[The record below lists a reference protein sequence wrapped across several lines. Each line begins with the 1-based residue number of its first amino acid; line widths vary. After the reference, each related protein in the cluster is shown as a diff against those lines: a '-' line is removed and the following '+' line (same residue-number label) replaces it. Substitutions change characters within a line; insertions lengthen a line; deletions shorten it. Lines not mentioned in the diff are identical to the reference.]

1 MLFNSDQFLFEFLPA
16 VLVGFLAI
24 RMLMGGRA
32 AQYWL
37 AAGSLVFYASAG
49 LSLLPPLLVSALT
62 NFMIGRMLAR
72 RAAGDQRRGA
82 ILFLGV
88 GFDLS
93 LLGYFKYAAFIVGN
107 LNDLGFNFAVPHI
120 SLPLGI
126 SFYTFTQI
134 AFLVDA
140 ARGQAAEYDL
150 PRYLLFVSFFP
161 HLIAGPI
168 IHHKQMMPQ
177 LTPEKLNEGKLEHAP
192 RAIMLFAI
200 GLAKKVLIAD
210 GFARLATPVFTAANQ
225 HAPPDLISAWGGML
239 AYTFQIYF
247 DFSGYSDMA
256 LGLALLFG
264 VTLPVNFLAPYKSE
278 SIIEFWRTWHMTLSA
293 FLRDYLYI
301 PLGGNRKG
309 KVRRYINLMLTM
321 TIGGLWH
328 GAGWTFVLWGALH
341 GFYLLVNHT
350 WQLNAKPRGWS
361 LSPRLARGLT
371 FLAVALAWVLF
382 RADTMHAAKA
392 VYAGL
397 VGLNGIKVMSNA
409 LKVFGIHHAFSVFG
423 TVITPQQFEQTRMW
437 LDIGAPILGLFIC
450 WVLPNSMEV
459 CGFVPEAQTRLGR
472 LFAFRLTPQF
482 AILSAAILFAGI
494 DAINSGAVSEF
505 IYYRF

>member
-16 VLVGFLAI
+16 VLVGFFAI

-49 LSLLPPLLVSALT
+49 LTLLPPLLASAVT
-62 NFMIGRMLAR
+62 NFMIGRALAR
-72 RAAGDQRRGA
+72 RAANGQNRGA

-88 GFDLS
+88 AFDLS
-93 LLGYFKYAAFIVGN
+93 LLGYFKYAAFIAGN
-107 LNDLGFNFAVPHI
+107 LDTLGFSFAIPHI

-140 ARGQAAEYDL
+140 SRGQAAEYDF

-177 LTPEKLNEGKLEHAP
+177 LTPEKLNERKLDNAP

-200 GLAKKVLIAD
+200 GLAKKVLLAD

-225 HAPPDLISAWGGML
+225 HSPPGLISAWGGML
-239 AYTFQIYF
+239 SYTFQIYF

-278 SIIEFWRTWHMTLSA
+278 NIIEFWRTWHITLSA

-309 KVRRYINLMLTM
+309 KVRRYLNLMLTM

-341 GFYLLVNHT
+341 GFYLLLNHA
-350 WQLNAKPRGWS
+350 WRLNAKPRGWS
-361 LSPRLARGLT
+361 LSPGLAKGLT
-371 FLAVALAWVLF
+371 FFAVALAWVLF
-382 RADTMHAAKA
+382 RADTMHAAYS

-397 VGLNGIKVMSNA
+397 IGLNGIQLMSNA
-409 LKVFGIHHAFSVFG
+409 LKVFGIYHDVTILGLHIVRQEFD
-423 TVITPQQFEQTRMW
+423 QTRMW
-437 LDIGAPILGLFIC
+437 LDIGAPLLGLAIC
-450 WVLPNSMEV
+450 WGLPNSMEL
-459 CGFVPEAQTRLGR
+459 CGFVPEAQTRLGQ